1 MGDERVNY
9 TSVQWGMFQQWALFS
24 SCYFLFLFL
33 CLCLS
38 LLFLLSLSCFGHWS
52 VMQLFHH
59 MGHTVGTACF
69 VCLSQLVFR
78 WDAVL
83 S

>member
-1 MGDERVNY
+1 MGDVRVNNR
-9 TSVQWGMFQQWALFS
+9 SVQWGMFLQWALFS
-24 SCYFLFLFL
+24 SCYFLFL

-38 LLFLLSLSCFGHWS
+38 LLFLLSLPCFGHWS
-52 VMQLFHH
+52 LMQLFHH

-69 VCLSQLVFR
+69 VCLSQLVFN